1 MHKGRFFA
9 LLGGKFM
16 EKELEFYE
24 RIGNWDFSKIKY
36 HEEILEDEFNYYDWV
51 KRYVNENVSVL
62 DLGTGGA
69 EVLLKNFPKAK
80 RIVGIDFSKEMI
92 KTANNNLEESKRKNE
107 NISFMYMNINELQ
120 FDENEFDVITAR
132 HTVLN
137 VNEIKIVLKPGGI
150 LIIEGVA
157 KDDCLELKDKVGRGQ
172 CYFDEKAIEDIEYDE
187 LTNANFDKVEKK
199 YMLLNEWYH
208 SEDDFYA
215 LLFKTPII
223 ENINEN
229 DLIKIN
235 EYIEENTSFG
245 NIKLL
250 RKIYGFVVKNIK

>member
-1 MHKGRFFA
+1 
-9 LLGGKFM
+9 M

-36 HEEILEDEFNYYDWV
+36 HEEILEDEFCYYDWV
-51 KRYVNENVSVL
+51 KKYVDENTSVL
-62 DLGTGGA
+62 DLGTGGGEA
-69 EVLLKNFPKAK
+69 MLKNFPKAK

-92 KTANNNLEESKRKNE
+92 KTANKSLEESERKNE
-107 NISFMYMNINELQ
+107 NITFLCMDTNSLNFE
-120 FDENEFDVITAR
+120 ENEFDVITAR

-137 VNEIKIVLKPGGI
+137 VNEIKRVLKPGGI

-187 LTNANFDKVEKK
+187 LMNEKFENVEKK

-208 SEDDFYA
+208 SEADFYA

-235 EYIEENTSFG
+235 EYVGENIVSG

>member
-1 MHKGRFFA
+1 MDTKS
-9 LLGGKFM
+9 L
-16 EKELEFYE
+16 
-24 RIGNWDFSKIKY
+24 
-36 HEEILEDEFNYYDWV
+36 
-51 KRYVNENVSVL
+51 NV
-62 DLGTGGA
+62 
-69 EVLLKNFPKAK
+69 E
-80 RIVGIDFSKEMI
+80 
-92 KTANNNLEESKRKNE
+92 
-107 NISFMYMNINELQ
+107 
-120 FDENEFDVITAR
+120 ENEFDVITAR

-137 VNEIKIVLKPGGI
+137 VNEIKRVLKPGGI

-187 LTNANFDKVEKK
+187 LMNEKFENVEKK

-208 SEDDFYA
+208 SEEDFYA

-235 EYIEENTSFG
+235 EYVRENIVSG